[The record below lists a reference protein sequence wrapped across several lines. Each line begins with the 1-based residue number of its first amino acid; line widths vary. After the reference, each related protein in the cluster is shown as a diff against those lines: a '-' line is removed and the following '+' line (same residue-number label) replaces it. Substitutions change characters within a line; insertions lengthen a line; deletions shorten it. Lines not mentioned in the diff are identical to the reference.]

1 MSRGRGR
8 GAEGL
13 ARRHRRGGPSR
24 RDGGRAAGAAV
35 VETVVVLAAAG
46 IVACAPAPPLEAP
59 SAGLAS
65 PPGLRSATGEASAVR
80 SGSLRQDQISVR
92 MTAGDLLIE
101 VTPLAPWVLEA
112 AAPDTRR
119 RLERIAAAHRRAL
132 GEQTEEERAVFFLVA
147 FSTDRSAATFEPG
160 DLHLISRGLRER
172 PVSVEPIT
180 PNWGSRQLPQRG
192 AALAVYAYRGAVDLS
207 RELVVAYQGTEDASW
222 GRILATIEA
231 ERARTSSAA
240 RVS

>member
-13 ARRHRRGGPSR
+13 ARRRRRGGPGR

-65 PPGLRSATGEASAVR
+65 PPGLRSATGEAGAAR

-119 RLERIAAAHRRAL
+119 RLERIAAARRRAL

-222 GRILATIEA
+222 ARILATIEA
-231 ERARTSSAA
+231 ERARTSSAT
-240 RVS
+240 RIS